1 LGWHLSRKQAY
12 LLPMK
17 KSTMRICCGA
27 SGLVLTMAVAAS
39 SQAQNPTPAVRPPP
53 STAPGADPAPPPSPE
68 QISYLIGLI
77 FGAQVHN
84 TGVPAASISQDALA
98 RGIREGLN
106 GKAPTPEDQRQ
117 VQAFARSIGEA
128 QAAKNDAAAKDFLAK
143 NAKDKNVVTTAS
155 GLQYKILASGDK
167 KAPPIGPTDKVTVHY
182 RGKLLDGSEFDSSYS
197 RNEPATFPVNG
208 VIKGWQEAL
217 VMMKPGA
224 KWQLFIPPDLAYGA
238 RAQAKIPPNSLL
250 IFEVN
255 LLSAESANAPPKLP
269 PGTPP
274 SAPHSN
280 K

>member
-1 LGWHLSRKQAY
+1 
-12 LLPMK
+12 MK
-17 KSTMRICCGA
+17 KSSARIWCGA
-27 SGLVLTMAVAAS
+27 TSLVLVMAVAAS
-39 SQAQNPTPAVRPPP
+39 SRAQNPTPAVKPPP
-53 STAPGADPAPPPSPE
+53 STAPGADPAPPASPE

-84 TGVPAASISQDALA
+84 TGVPAASISQDSLA
-98 RGIREGLN
+98 RGIRDGLN
-106 GKAPTPEDQRQ
+106 GKVPTPEDQRQ
-117 VQAFARSIGEA
+117 VQSFARSIAEA

-143 NAKDKNVVTTAS
+143 NAKDKNVVTTAT

-224 KWQLFIPPDLAYGA
+224 RWQLFIPPDLAYGT
-238 RAQAKIPPNSLL
+238 RAQAKIPANSLL

-255 LLSAESANAPPKLP
+255 LLSSESASAPPKAP
-269 PGTPP
+269 PGTPASP
-274 SAPHSN
+274 PKSN

>member
-1 LGWHLSRKQAY
+1 MS
-12 LLPMK
+12 
-17 KSTMRICCGA
+17 
-27 SGLVLTMAVAAS
+27 LVMLMAVPVS
-39 SQAQNPTPAVRPPP
+39 SQAQNPQPAVRPPP

-84 TGVPAASISQDALA
+84 TGVPASSISQDALS
-98 RGIREGLN
+98 RGVRDGLN

-117 VQAFARSIGEA
+117 VQTFARSIAEA
-128 QAAKNDAAAKDFLAK
+128 QGAKNEAAAKDFLAK
-143 NAKDKNVVTTAS
+143 NGKDKAVVTTAS
-155 GLQYKILASGDK
+155 GLQYKILAAGDK

-182 RGKLLDGSEFDSSYS
+182 RGKLLDGTEFDSSYS

-224 KWQLFIPPDLAYGA
+224 KWQLFIPPDLAYGS
-238 RAQAKIPPNSLL
+238 RSQPKIPANSLL

-255 LLSAESANAPPKLP
+255 LLSAESANAPPKAP
-269 PGTPP
+269 PGTPRSP
-274 SAPHSN
+274 SSN